1 MPDES
6 PTILRPPPALTALY
20 SLPTLIVLVG
30 VLSLVKQPTVVD
42 SLFVVVAL
50 WVAWTAVPRGWSQVV
65 LEGEQLTLRQPLHR
79 PRTLQRRQVISGEM
93 VGRWPWR
100 VVLLRYHPM
109 DERGRVDIANEEF
122 LPLGPLQDADPVLE
136 WLERK
141 PGAAAETQA
150 GGR

>member
-1 MPDES
+1 MPNES

-20 SLPTLIVLVG
+20 SLPILIVLVG
-30 VLSLVKQPTVVD
+30 VLSLARQPTAVD
-42 SLFVVVAL
+42 GLFVVVAL

-65 LEGEQLTLRQPLHR
+65 LEEERLTLRQPLHR
-79 PRTLQRRQVISGEM
+79 SHTLERRQVISGEM

-122 LPLGPLQDADPVLE
+122 LPLGPLQDADLVLE

-141 PGAAAETQA
+141 PRAAAESQA
-150 GGR
+150 GSR